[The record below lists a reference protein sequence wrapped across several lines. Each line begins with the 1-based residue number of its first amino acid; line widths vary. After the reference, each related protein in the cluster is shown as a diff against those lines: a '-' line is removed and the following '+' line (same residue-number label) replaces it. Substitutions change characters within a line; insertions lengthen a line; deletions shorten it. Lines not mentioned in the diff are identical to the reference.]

1 MNKITLAFTATS
13 VVLNALV
20 LYMVLQHEHGPFEV
34 QCRQSSFQI
43 PVVLRCRYDEDANLY

>member
-20 LYMVLQHEHGPFEV
+20 LYMVVQHEHGPFEV

>member
-1 MNKITLAFTATS
+1 MRKITFFLTATT

-20 LYMVLQHEHGPFEV
+20 LYMVMQHEHGPFEV

-43 PVVLRCRYDEDANLY
+43 PLIMRCRYDGDLNLY

>member
-1 MNKITLAFTATS
+1 MNRFTVAFTAVS

-20 LYMVLQHEHGPFEV
+20 LYMVVQHEHGPFEV

-43 PVVLRCRYDEDANLY
+43 PLVMRCRYDEGENYY

>member
-1 MNKITLAFTATS
+1 MNKITLAFTAAS

-20 LYMVLQHEHGPFEV
+20 LYMVVQHEHGPFEV

-43 PVVLRCRYDEDANLY
+43 PIVLRCRYDEGENYY

>member
-43 PVVLRCRYDEDANLY
+43 PVVLRCRYDKDANLY